1 MDVDRWELDA
11 VIGDRFLVCSD
22 GLFNEIAQGRMAAT
36 LRTYAEPAEAAKVLV
51 GLANAAGGRDN
62 ITCVV
67 VDVVDDADTAERRRG
82 HRPTRRAPPTPPE
95 RRPGSV
101 RPPPGEPGDA
111 PAEPGGPSGA
121 MLRCGRRPAPAGG
134 RCHRRSSGAAPRS

>member
-1 MDVDRWELDA
+1 MDVDHWELDA
-11 VIGDRFLVCSD
+11 VVGDRFLVCSD
-22 GLFNEIAQGRMAAT
+22 GLFNEISQGRMAAT

-67 VDVVDDADTAERRRG
+67 VDVVADAGTAEPDADTGDATGGRRR
-82 HRPTRRAPPTPPE
+82 TPPE

-101 RPPPGEPGDA
+101 RPPPASRATRRRSRAGRR
-111 PAEPGGPSGA
+111 GPSPVRPPTTRQGA
-121 MLRCGRRPAPAGG
+121 MPP
-134 RCHRRSSGAAPRS
+134 RSSGAAPRS